1 MASWELASAR
11 LFLLFSH
18 FFLGNLAAI
27 QRRVPEL
34 VREAVGRGDLFAST
48 NLRLSVCNVAWLV
61 ADDPTEARRHLQE
74 AEACCPKQGAVL
86 DRGLS
91 DESVPLRGA
100 RRRGLPWCHRRLADA
115 ASIDAPA
122 DGARARGVSFASRT
136 LRAGAGGR
144 SAPRR
149 STSGGPGVCSATWP
163 RAARSRLVAEMNRTS
178 TARGRKPP
186 TRATSRASMTC
197 NSVACIDRV
206 SSPTSSRNAVP
217 PSADSMRPGLDDT
230 APEKAPRS

>member
-74 AEACCPKQGAVL
+74 AEACCPKQGGPIQRYWIAVARTNL
-86 DRGLS
+86 YLYEGRAEEAYHGATAVWPTLRRS
-91 DESVPLRGA
+91 MLLRMEHVRVEFHSLRGRCA
-100 RRRGLPWCHRRLADA
+100 L
-115 ASIDAPA
+115 
-122 DGARARGVSFASRT
+122 ARARADEARREGL
-136 LRAGAGGR
+136 LREAQE
-144 SAPRR
+144 
-149 STSGGPGVCSATWP
+149 C
-163 RAARSRLVAEMNRTS
+163 AARL
-178 TARGRKPP
+178 GRELPG
-186 TRATSRASMTC
+186 R
-197 NSVACIDRV
+197 DW
-206 SSPTSSRNAVP
+206 SPR
-217 PSADSMRPGLDDT
+217 
-230 APEKAPRS
+230 